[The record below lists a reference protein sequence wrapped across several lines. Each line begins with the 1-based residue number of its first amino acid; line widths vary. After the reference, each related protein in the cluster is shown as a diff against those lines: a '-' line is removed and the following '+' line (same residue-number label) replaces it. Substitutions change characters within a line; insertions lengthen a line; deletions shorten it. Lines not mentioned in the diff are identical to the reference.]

1 MKLPVQSAPVL
12 RGPAVYRVAHGV
24 APSSVC
30 SICQSVVA
38 TVVSQVGCSW
48 IGLLEFEAECN
59 AALDLETE
67 GLGAAICAAAGVA
80 LRYACSHAIS
90 NPAQYV
96 AQKACALIPGC

>member
-1 MKLPVQSAPVL
+1 MKLPAQSAPVL
-12 RGPAVYRVAHGV
+12 RGPVVYRVAHGV

-30 SICQSVVA
+30 SICESVIETVVA
-38 TVVSQVGCSW
+38 NAGCSW

-67 GLGAAICAAAGVA
+67 GLGAVVCAAAGAA
-80 LRYACSHAIS
+80 LKYACAYSIS

-96 AQKACALIPGC
+96 ADKACALIPGC